1 MDNGRRGIVPLFCL
15 LVMAGSVHAG
25 SRASDDGTCWKAVF
39 HEQLSGEV
47 REKTSSGGPYGYTYS
62 YEGDFRWVGE
72 PKAAPVAQE
81 FVFCFRERL
90 DDGGTL
96 TVGGK
101 RIELGRVGS
110 VKLPPL
116 LHETASY
123 SYTSARDDRD
133 FPTLYGSFSTPGKP
147 DSSLEIQLDRIRKT
161 VTVVARTVNGDKP
174 VASFMQGEAAPV
186 ER

>member
-1 MDNGRRGIVPLFCL
+1 MDNARRGIASLFCVL
-15 LVMAGSVHAG
+15 AIAGRAHAG
-25 SRASDDGTCWKAVF
+25 SGTGEEGTCWQAVF

-47 REKTSSGGPYGYTYS
+47 REKTNSGGPYGYTYS
-62 YEGDFRWVGE
+62 YEGDFRWVGD
-72 PKAAPVAQE
+72 PKATPVSQE
-81 FVFCFRERL
+81 FVFCFREQL

-96 TVGGK
+96 IVGGK

-116 LHETASY
+116 IHETAGYSY
-123 SYTSARDDRD
+123 SSTRDHRD
-133 FPTLYGSFSTPGKP
+133 FPTLYGSFRTPGKP
-147 DSSLEIQLDRIRKT
+147 DSSLEIQLDRVRRT
-161 VTVVARTVNGDKP
+161 ATVVARTVNGDKT